1 MLLVWILDVKWR
13 FTLVICRRYSLPT
26 WADFEMGRAT
36 VFWETNNGQK
46 PTSVSNCGVS
56 WLPWLQRFRSSCEDL
71 VQRLGKYW
79 LRMSHDYFWRSP
91 FWQGQLLT
99 IYFNSSASSLT
110 PNSEYGIGFNGI
122 LRSLHSSFG
131 STPFLWHSD
140 PQWHS
145 DAVEMLIKLD
155 VGAGGFNQPIM
166 CGGEPRIMA
175 KKERGSLCTPIYS
188 IKINVPL
195 HGKPWEVWFLTLIR
209 NWMCFLNLFWI
220 LIFWGVPRLLR
231 IAYSCISAT
240 STFPGPDWH
249 CTFNRLSALTLEFSF
264 TDGKDWDG
272 PYKLVM
278 DVPQKLKGLPQSYF
292 DEVIA

>member
-1 MLLVWILDVKWR
+1 MASHTCGFFLSRFHGFQLTAEVRALRSQNSIMLGGKISATSVVNNTGVKQ
-13 FTLVICRRYSLPT
+13 YSLPT

-46 PTSVSNCGVS
+46 PTS
-56 WLPWLQRFRSSCEDL
+56 
-71 VQRLGKYW
+71 
-79 LRMSHDYFWRSP
+79 
-91 FWQGQLLT
+91 GQLLT

-110 PNSEYGIGFNGI
+110 PNSEYGIGFN
-122 LRSLHSSFG
+122 
-131 STPFLWHSD
+131 
-140 PQWHS
+140 
-145 DAVEMLIKLD
+145 
-155 VGAGGFNQPIM
+155 GGFNQPIM

-195 HGKPWEVWFLTLIR
+195 H
-209 NWMCFLNLFWI
+209 
-220 LIFWGVPRLLR
+220 
-231 IAYSCISAT
+231 
-240 STFPGPDWH
+240 
-249 CTFNRLSALTLEFSF
+249 ALTLEFSF

-292 DEVIA
+292 DEGLAKELAHEGACENAIYPEAVFIQDRCVFPAGMIQEGGDRCDLDIVPGCTDPESPFYDPLANVDDGSCPYIVDEEN